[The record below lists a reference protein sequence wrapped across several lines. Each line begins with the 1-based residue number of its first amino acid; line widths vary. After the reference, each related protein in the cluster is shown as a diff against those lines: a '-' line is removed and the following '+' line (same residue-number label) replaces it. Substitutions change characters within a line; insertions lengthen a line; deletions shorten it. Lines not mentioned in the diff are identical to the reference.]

1 MCILSIWEFYKDE
14 NPDSVGLKWD
24 LGVSSPNEAIS
35 GLLAHRSHLG
45 SKTGVFLCAKSEC
58 KV

>member
-45 SKTGVFLCAKSEC
+45 SKT
-58 KV
+58 